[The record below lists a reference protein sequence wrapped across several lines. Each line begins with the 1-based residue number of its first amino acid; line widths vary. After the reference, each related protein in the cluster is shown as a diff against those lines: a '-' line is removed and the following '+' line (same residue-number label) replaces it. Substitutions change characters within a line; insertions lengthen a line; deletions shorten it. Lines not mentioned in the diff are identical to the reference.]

1 MQNETTETIAETTIA
16 DPLAVRIMDE
26 HQRAEE
32 LTTRAS
38 LAIHE
43 TIEARRGV
51 AALVDAAKA
60 EHKHLRGWWEQ
71 NLPAIPYQATKQY
84 LAIHRI
90 AGRGDHDKRQ
100 LMLAGILPAPSSR
113 SEQQARTP
121 DPLAWVET
129 CRKLAS
135 VVEAVEPE
143 RIPRAALVAIIVPI
157 RRLRDL
163 LTSLLE
169 AVE

>member
-1 MQNETTETIAETTIA
+1 MQDETVTETTIA

-60 EHKHLRGWWEQ
+60 EHRNLRGWWEN
-71 NLPAIPYQATKQY
+71 NLPAIPYQATKSY

-90 AGRGDHDKRQ
+90 SDRGDHDKRQ

-113 SEQQARTP
+113 GEQEARQP

-129 CRKLAS
+129 CRKLSA
-135 VVEAVEPE
+135 VVEAIEPE
-143 RIPRAALVAIIVPI
+143 RIPRAALVAVIVPI

-163 LTSLLE
+163 LTDLLE
-169 AVE
+169 GIE